1 MRFLIITLLQIY
13 CWICQ
18 WKSFKSRSIFDE
30 LMDKSIM
37 FPFFDSQCTYMSSSC
52 DVV

>member
-1 MRFLIITLLQIY
+1 
-13 CWICQ
+13 
-18 WKSFKSRSIFDE
+18 
-30 LMDKSIM
+30 MDKSIM